1 MIENLKPLGYT
12 EIINRY
18 KLDVFPPW
26 KQSFLSL
33 RGERKSFIDEG
44 KTTDIYPPRYDPG
57 NDLGAHLTFALKYEG
72 VNLDV
77 LAALFELSPEQELT
91 EFIKSQPV
99 GKYSRRIWF
108 LYEWLTGEKIP
119 VDDLRQGNY
128 IPVLNPDTYY
138 SLPDNLSKR
147 SQRHRIK
154 INLPGTAAYCPLV
167 RRTQKLKDYEKMR
180 LSEKARELLKQ
191 YPEELLYRA
200 TQYLYAKETKSS
212 FEIEREQPEKRRI
225 ARFIELLRSAPGS
238 DSISREGL
246 VRLQKEIVDE
256 RFAADDFRDFQN
268 YVGQSISPA
277 RELIHFVAPKPD
289 DLPAMMQGWI
299 ECSKQMLQSD
309 IDPVITAAVAGFG
322 FVFLHPF
329 EDGNGR
335 LHRYL
340 IHHVLSTKKFTPQ
353 DLIFPVSATML
364 KQIAKY
370 NETLEQFSRE
380 IMKRTEYQIDDEGR
394 MTVLNDTARY
404 YRYPDMTYQA
414 ERLYEFVDN
423 TIEHEL
429 APELEYLYIF
439 EQSRRKIRDIIDM
452 PDRRLDLFIRLC
464 LDGKGRISKA
474 KRNMFSYL
482 NDSEIEQMEQIVS
495 SEIGRFKGGSE

>member
-1 MIENLKPLGYT
+1 
-12 EIINRY
+12 
-18 KLDVFPPW
+18 
-26 KQSFLSL
+26 
-33 RGERKSFIDEG
+33 
-44 KTTDIYPPRYDPG
+44 
-57 NDLGAHLTFALKYEG
+57 
-72 VNLDV
+72 
-77 LAALFELSPEQELT
+77 
-91 EFIKSQPV
+91 
-99 GKYSRRIWF
+99 
-108 LYEWLTGEKIP
+108 
-119 VDDLRQGNY
+119 
-128 IPVLNPDTYY
+128 
-138 SLPDNLSKR
+138 
-147 SQRHRIK
+147 
-154 INLPGTAAYCPLV
+154 
-167 RRTQKLKDYEKMR
+167 
-180 LSEKARELLKQ
+180 
-191 YPEELLYRA
+191 
-200 TQYLYAKETKSS
+200 
-212 FEIEREQPEKRRI
+212 
-225 ARFIELLRSAPGS
+225 
-238 DSISREGL
+238 
-246 VRLQKEIVDE
+246 
-256 RFAADDFRDFQN
+256 
-268 YVGQSISPA
+268 
-277 RELIHFVAPKPD
+277 
-289 DLPAMMQGWI
+289 MMQGWI

-414 ERLYEFVDN
+414 ERLYEFVDD

-452 PDRRLDLFIRLC
+452 PDRRLDLFIRIC